1 MNNKVTYGLKNVH
14 YAVFDERSESYL
26 TPIPLKG
33 AAELKLS
40 SVDEVN
46 ETDIYS
52 SSGLPILYFYT
63 NRDYEGSLLLSVVP
77 EHFYINCLGQQK
89 KSANDVLVESDH
101 DVHSSFALLFEFDGD
116 QNKTRHI
123 LYRCYATRPSVSSTS
138 RGGSMDIS
146 GQEMSLRVLSTLED
160 GKIKAKVNNT
170 GTEPSKTIY
179 ENWFNEVQ
187 FF

>member
-40 SVDEVN
+40 PVTKEN
-46 ETDIYS
+46 ENDIFASQNAGFILYS
-52 SSGLPILYFYT
+52 SS
-63 NRDYEGSLLLSVVP
+63 NRGYEGSLLLSTVP
-77 EHFYINCLGQQK
+77 ERFYIDCLGQTNVDD
-89 KSANDVLVESDH
+89 SVLVESNMD
-101 DVHSSFALLFEFDGD
+101 DSLPFALLFEFDGD
-116 QNKTRHI
+116 QKKTRHI
-123 LYRCYATRPSVSSTS
+123 LYRCYATRPDVNSSTKS
-138 RGGSMDIS
+138 ASLDIA
-146 GQEMSLRVLSTLED
+146 GQELKLIALGTLED

-187 FF
+187 IF